1 MFKCLTYS
9 LLLTFA
15 ITSATSIT
23 ARGQLPTI
31 SADSIRLNQVGFY
44 PNAGKIAVVLSG
56 KPHKFIILK
65 GDNEQVFAGTL
76 KASAQPDLAGRV
88 TYIANF
94 TALQMRGRYRLAIPE
109 MGASY
114 PMEIK
119 PGIHAQ
125 AAAASIK
132 AFYYQRASIALPQK
146 HAGKW
151 ARPMG
156 HPDDKVLIHPSAAT
170 EKRPAGTVIS
180 SPRGWYDAGDY
191 NKYVVNSGIS
201 MGTLLSLY
209 EDFPD
214 YMKTV
219 RLNIPESTNQ
229 VPDVLDETLWNL
241 RWMLTMQDPNDGGVY
256 HKLTNAAFDAMI
268 MPDKATTPRYVV
280 QKGTAATLD
289 FAAVMAQASRVY
301 KAYNK
306 PLPGLSDSCL
316 KAAVQ
321 AWQWALANPN
331 VAYNQ
336 DAMNTRFKP
345 EVSTGAYGD
354 QHFEDEFT
362 WAATELYIT
371 TLNDAYLK
379 GANATN
385 ARFNIPSWPQ
395 VNTLGYYSL
404 LRNRTKLTPAGKA
417 LIPALQAQ
425 LITFAS
431 NLMKGWNN
439 TAYET
444 VMGKTAKDF
453 GWGSNSNAA
462 NQGIALLQAYLLT
475 GKNEYADAALSNLD
489 YLLGRNG
496 TGYCYESG
504 FGRKPIMHPHHR
516 PSIADGIAEPVP
528 GLLSGG
534 PNPGRQDKV
543 ELPSLIPNQAFVDN
557 DQAYAVNEIAINW
570 NAPFAYLIN
579 AIEALQYKRG
589 YSAVSNKQ
597 GH

>member
-1 MFKCLTYS
+1 MMLKRLTYT
-9 LLLTFA
+9 LLLSLA
-15 ITSATSIT
+15 ATAAVTLPACS
-23 ARGQLPTI
+23 QLQAQP
-31 SADSIRLNQVGFY
+31 ADSVRLNQVGFY
-44 PNAGKIAVVLSG
+44 PKAAKIAIVLTSKPSPFTIEEGNKQVFKGTLQPSAKADLSG
-56 KPHKFIILK
+56 RITF
-65 GDNEQVFAGTL
+65 
-76 KASAQPDLAGRV
+76 
-88 TYIANF
+88 IANF
-94 TALQMRGRYRLAIPE
+94 SALQKPGSYTLKIP
-109 MGASY
+109 ALSVSY
-114 PMEIK
+114 PLKIEDEVQSK
-119 PGIHAQ
+119 

-132 AFYYQRASIALPQK
+132 AFYYQRASVALPQQF
-146 HAGKW
+146 AGKW
-151 ARPMG
+151 ARPIG

-191 NKYVVNSGIS
+191 NKYIVNSGIS

-219 RLNIPESTNQ
+219 QLNIPESTNQ

-256 HKLTNAAFDAMI
+256 HKLTNAAFDGMI

-301 KAYNK
+301 KAYDK
-306 PLPGLSDSCL
+306 QLPGLSDSCL
-316 KAAVQ
+316 KAATQ
-321 AWQWALANPN
+321 AWQWALANPK

-354 QHFEDEFT
+354 QRFEDEFI
-362 WAATELYIT
+362 WAAAELYIS
-371 TLNDAYLK
+371 TLNDTYIKSADV
-379 GANATN
+379 NAVK
-385 ARFNIPSWPQ
+385 FNVPSWAQ
-395 VNTLGYYSL
+395 VGTLGYYSL
-404 LRNRTKLTPAGKA
+404 LRNRNKLTPAGKA
-417 LIPALQAQ
+417 LIPQLQSKFIA
-425 LITFAS
+425 FADD
-431 NLMKGWNN
+431 LMQGWN
-439 TAYET
+439 TSAYQT
-444 VMGKTAKDF
+444 VIGKTAKDF
-453 GWGSNSNAA
+453 NWGSNSNAA

-516 PSIADGIAEPVP
+516 PSIADGVTKPVP

-534 PNPGRQDKV
+534 PNPGRQDKI
-543 ELPSLIPNQAFVDN
+543 ELPSLVPNQAFVDN

-589 YSAVSNKQ
+589 YSVK
-597 GH
+597 

>member
-1 MFKCLTYS
+1 MVLKSLTYS
-9 LLLTFA
+9 LLISLTVTA
-15 ITSATSIT
+15 ATTLQAYS
-23 ARGQLPTI
+23 QLAPVH
-31 SADSIRLNQVGFY
+31 ADSVRLNQVGFY
-44 PNAGKIAVVLSG
+44 PKGTKIAVVLAD
-56 KPHKFIILK
+56 KPFKFMILK
-65 GDNEQVFAGTL
+65 GSKEQVFAGNL
-76 KASAQPDLAGRV
+76 KASTQPDLSGRL

-94 TALQMRGRYRLAIPE
+94 SALQAPGHYTLAIPE
-109 MGASY
+109 LGASY
-114 PMEIK
+114 PIEIK
-119 PGIHAQ
+119 PGIHTE
-125 AAAASIK
+125 AATAAIK
-132 AFYYQRASIALPQK
+132 AFYYQRASVKLPQQY
-146 HAGKW
+146 AGKW
-151 ARPMG
+151 ARPIG

-170 EKRPAGTVIS
+170 EKRPAGTVVS

-209 EDFPD
+209 EDFPH
-214 YMKTV
+214 YMQTV

-256 HKLTNAAFDAMI
+256 HKLTNAAFDGMV

-301 KAYNK
+301 KAYDK
-306 PLPGLSDSCL
+306 QLPGLSDSCL
-316 KAAVQ
+316 KAATR

-354 QHFEDEFT
+354 QHLEDEFI
-362 WAATELYIT
+362 WAAAELYVT
-371 TLNDAYLK
+371 TLNDAYIKQADLK
-379 GANATN
+379 AV
-385 ARFNIPSWPQ
+385 RFNVPSWAQ
-395 VNTLGYYSL
+395 VSTLGYYSL
-404 LRNRTKLTPAGKA
+404 LRNRNKLTPTGKA
-417 LIPALQAQ
+417 LIPQLQSKFIA
-425 LITFAS
+425 FADD
-431 NLMKGWNN
+431 LMKGWS
-439 TAYET
+439 TSAYQT

-453 GWGSNSNAA
+453 NWGSNSNAA

-489 YLLGRNG
+489 YLLGRNA

-543 ELPSLIPNQAFVDN
+543 ELPSLVPNQAFVDN

-570 NAPFAYLIN
+570 NAPFAYLIS

-589 YSAVSNKQ
+589 YSVK
-597 GH
+597 